1 MTDTPTT
8 PENEDTAE
16 PVIIEM
22 PSNDG
27 RVAEL
32 EAEVAKFK
40 DQALRALAEQENVRR
55 RAQRD
60 REDALKFATS
70 GFAKDLV
77 TVADNLRRAIDS
89 VPEAQSSSSD
99 LLKNLISGVSATE
112 RELLGAFE
120 KHGIKKLDPL
130 GEKFDHN
137 FHQAIFEL
145 ENTASP
151 PARSSR
157 CCRPATR
164 SMTGCCAR
172 PWSASPRAP
181 SPSRPHPRK
190 SPAEERPQAG
200 RSHGVRPCLEA
211 AFRDFGH
218 ESVTGKPCTPLQ
230 GRKPTHI

>member
-8 PENEDTAE
+8 PETEDTAE
-16 PVIIEM
+16 PVTIEM

-27 RVAEL
+27 RIAEL
-32 EAEVAKFK
+32 EAEVAKYK

-89 VPEAQSSSSD
+89 VPDVEASSSE
-99 LLKNLISGVSATE
+99 LLKNLMSGVSATE

-120 KHGIKKLDPL
+120 KHGIKKLDPM

-145 ENTASP
+145 ENTGKVAGTVVQVLQAGYTIHDRLLREAMVGVAKGP
-151 PARSSR
+151 VAEPA
-157 CCRPATR
+157 
-164 SMTGCCAR
+164 
-172 PWSASPRAP
+172 AP
-181 SPSRPHPRK
+181 EEK
-190 SPAEERPQAG
+190 PAEE
-200 RSHGVRPCLEA
+200 
-211 AFRDFGH
+211 GH
-218 ESVTGKPCTPLQ
+218 KRVDRTA
-230 GRKPTHI
+230 

>member
-1 MTDTPTT
+1 MTETPNT
-8 PENEDTAE
+8 PETEATAE
-16 PVIIEM
+16 AADVETASPEARI
-22 PSNDG
+22 
-27 RVAEL
+27 AEL

-89 VPEAQSSSSD
+89 VPDAQASSSE
-99 LLKNLISGVSATE
+99 LLKTLMSGVSATE

-120 KHGIKKLDPL
+120 KHGIKKLDPM

-145 ENTASP
+145 ENTGK
-151 PARSSR
+151 PAG
-157 CCRPATR
+157 TVVQVL
-164 SMTGCCAR
+164 
-172 PWSASPRAP
+172 
-181 SPSRPHPRK
+181 
-190 SPAEERPQAG
+190 QAG
-200 RSHGVRPCLEA
+200 YTIHDRLLREAMVGVAKGPVAEPA
-211 AFRDFGH
+211 PTEEEKPADGH
-218 ESVTGKPCTPLQ
+218 QRVDRTA
-230 GRKPTHI
+230 

>member
-8 PENEDTAE
+8 PETEDTAE
-16 PVIIEM
+16 PVIVEM

-27 RVAEL
+27 RIAEL
-32 EAEVAKFK
+32 EAEVAKYK

-89 VPEAQSSSSD
+89 VPDVEASSSE

-120 KHGIKKLDPL
+120 KHGIKKLDPM

-145 ENTASP
+145 ENTGK
-151 PARSSR
+151 PAGTVVQVLQAGYTIHDRLLR
-157 CCRPATR
+157 EAMVGVAKGPVAEPA
-164 SMTGCCAR
+164 
-172 PWSASPRAP
+172 AP
-181 SPSRPHPRK
+181 EEK
-190 SPAEERPQAG
+190 PAEEPHKRVDRTA
-200 RSHGVRPCLEA
+200 
-211 AFRDFGH
+211 
-218 ESVTGKPCTPLQ
+218 
-230 GRKPTHI
+230 

>member
-8 PENEDTAE
+8 PETEETAE
-16 PVIIEM
+16 PVTVEM

-27 RVAEL
+27 RIAEL
-32 EAEVAKFK
+32 EAEVAKYK

-89 VPEAQSSSSD
+89 VPDVEASSSE
-99 LLKNLISGVSATE
+99 LLKNLMSGVSATE

-120 KHGIKKLDPL
+120 KHGIKKLDPM

-145 ENTASP
+145 ENTGKVAGTVVQVLQAGYTIHDRLLREAMVGVAKGP
-151 PARSSR
+151 VAEPA
-157 CCRPATR
+157 
-164 SMTGCCAR
+164 
-172 PWSASPRAP
+172 AP
-181 SPSRPHPRK
+181 EEK
-190 SPAEERPQAG
+190 PAEE
-200 RSHGVRPCLEA
+200 
-211 AFRDFGH
+211 GH
-218 ESVTGKPCTPLQ
+218 KRVDRTA
-230 GRKPTHI
+230 

>member
-8 PENEDTAE
+8 PETEDTAE
-16 PVIIEM
+16 PVTIEM

-27 RVAEL
+27 RIAEL
-32 EAEVAKFK
+32 EAEVAKYK

-89 VPEAQSSSSD
+89 VPEAQSSSSE

-120 KHGIKKLDPL
+120 KHGIKRLDPM

-145 ENTASP
+145 ENTGKAAGTVVQVLQAGYTIHDRLLREAMVGVAKGP
-151 PARSSR
+151 VAEPA
-157 CCRPATR
+157 
-164 SMTGCCAR
+164 
-172 PWSASPRAP
+172 AP
-181 SPSRPHPRK
+181 EEK
-190 SPAEERPQAG
+190 PAE
-200 RSHGVRPCLEA
+200 
-211 AFRDFGH
+211 DGH
-218 ESVTGKPCTPLQ
+218 KRVDRTA
-230 GRKPTHI
+230 

>member
-8 PENEDTAE
+8 PETEDTAE
-16 PVIIEM
+16 PVIVEM

-27 RVAEL
+27 RIAEL
-32 EAEVAKFK
+32 EAEVAKYK

-70 GFAKDLV
+70 SFAKDLV

-89 VPEAQSSSSD
+89 VPEAQAAKD
-99 LLKNLISGVSATE
+99 ELLKGLMSGVSATE

-120 KHGIKKLDPL
+120 KHGIRKLDPM

-145 ENTASP
+145 ENTGK
-151 PARSSR
+151 PAGTVVQVLQAGFTLHDRLLR
-157 CCRPATR
+157 EAMVGVAKGPVAEPV
-164 SMTGCCAR
+164 A
-172 PWSASPRAP
+172 
-181 SPSRPHPRK
+181 
-190 SPAEERPQAG
+190 AEEKP
-200 RSHGVRPCLEA
+200 VE
-211 AFRDFGH
+211 DGH
-218 ESVTGKPCTPLQ
+218 KRVDRTA
-230 GRKPTHI
+230 